1 MVLAVVKVAA
11 EPVVFWL
18 PAAFTPGKFMS
29 AKPLKST
36 PPIFLAVVKVAAE
49 PVVFWLP
56 VAFTPGKVMFA
67 APLKETPPMSL
78 AFVKVAAEVAV
89 PFKAPI
95 KVAAVTVSPTCNFFA
110 IPTPPV
116 TISAPIVEAVLS
128 VSDHNLTLPVVRL
141 IVNVLLPDTL

>member
-1 MVLAVVKVAA
+1 MTVLA
-11 EPVVFWL
+11 L
-18 PAAFTPGKFMS
+18 
-29 AKPLKST
+29 
-36 PPIFLAVVKVAAE
+36 
-49 PVVFWLP
+49 
-56 VAFTPGKVMFA
+56 
-67 APLKETPPMSL
+67 
-78 AFVKVAAEVAV
+78 

-141 IVNVLLPDTL
+141 IVNVLLPDTLSSCLLILNVLPAQSCIALITALL